1 MTTIN
6 ISLPEKLKEQAQTL
20 VERGFY
26 ASFSD
31 LVRDSIRELIA
42 ENRYNFWF
50 KEAREDLK
58 SGRARQLRNKKE
70 IDEYIKSL

>member
-20 VERGFY
+20 VEEGFY

-42 ENRYNFWF
+42 ENRYNLWF

-58 SGRARQLRNKKE
+58 KGRARQLRNKKE
-70 IDEYIKSL
+70 IDGYIKSL